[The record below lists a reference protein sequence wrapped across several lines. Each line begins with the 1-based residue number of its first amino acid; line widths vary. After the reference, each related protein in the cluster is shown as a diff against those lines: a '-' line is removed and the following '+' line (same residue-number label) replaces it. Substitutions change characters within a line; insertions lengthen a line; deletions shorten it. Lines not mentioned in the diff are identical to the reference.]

1 MSSFRWEIMYKN
13 ILVPLDQSKKAEEVI
28 PTAVAMAGAFNS
40 RITLIYVF
48 EILPLLPQDRE
59 SEYRMLKEEGEA
71 YLDRVR
77 PEIEESGISA
87 STVIETGDPSMTI
100 CRYAEQEDVDLIIMS
115 ASGHGGIERWTLGS
129 VSEKVLRSSPKP
141 VLLVK
146 SASRDLL
153 RGRTI
158 LVVDDEPDILEIV
171 SEVLDMC
178 VVHKA
183 QNHDTALEHLRDH
196 RYDLVILD
204 ILGVDGF
211 DLLKYTV
218 SRGIPTVMLTAYALT
233 PEALSESAR
242 LGAVSFLPKEKI
254 PELESFLAD
263 VILNKGRPV
272 WKKLFDRLLPLFRK
286 SFGWTS
292 KEEESAFK
300 ELENIVKQ

>member
-1 MSSFRWEIMYKN
+1 MMYKN
-13 ILVPLDQSKKAEEVI
+13 ILVPLDQSKIAEEVI
-28 PTAVAMAGAFNS
+28 PTAVAMAGAFNGK
-40 RITLIYVF
+40 ITLIYVF
-48 EILPLLPQDRE
+48 EILPLLPQDRK
-59 SEYRMLKEEGEA
+59 SEQRVLREEGEA
-71 YLDRVR
+71 YLDQVR
-77 PEIEESGISA
+77 PKIEESGISA
-87 STVIETGDPSMTI
+87 EAVIETGDPSITI
-100 CRYAEQEDVDLIIMS
+100 CSYAEQEDVDLIIMS

-141 VLLVK
+141 VLLVR

-158 LVVDDEPDILEIV
+158 LVVDDEPDVLEIV
-171 SEVLDMC
+171 SEMLDMC
-178 VVHKA
+178 VIHKA
-183 QNHDTALEHLRDH
+183 QTHDTALEYLRDH

-211 DLLKYTV
+211 DLLKHTV

-233 PEALSESAR
+233 PEALSKSAR
-242 LGAVSFLPKEKI
+242 LGAVSFLPKEKM

-292 KEEESAFK
+292 KEEEAALK
-300 ELENIVKQ
+300 ELEDIVKQ